1 MIRFLKFFV
10 KPYCLFKLM
19 HRNDFM
25 QQAFYAFFFFF
36 CKNGELLKAVKIF
49 LRVLNM
55 FLILLPKQLVPDK
68 YSSFMMIFFIF
79 VIRVKIYV
87 LNCRLASLF
96 VLLVASKAL
105 DI

>member
-1 MIRFLKFFV
+1 
-10 KPYCLFKLM
+10 
-19 HRNDFM
+19 
-25 QQAFYAFFFFF
+25 
-36 CKNGELLKAVKIF
+36 
-49 LRVLNM
+49 M

-96 VLLVASKAL
+96 VLLVASKVW
-105 DI
+105 ISKRKKNRQNFFQK